1 MDFKKYS
8 NGAWI
13 DTPVYKY
20 NKTAAGAPNLIV
32 NQITTVSGQGITA
45 VNNNGVITI
54 NGTNIST
61 ATWLWIQ
68 SGRISATATFQ
79 ELGIGNYAIGGVPE
93 DSTSS
98 NYRMFLVYKSS
109 ASGTSNSVAI
119 DSSNAP
125 LIIDNT
131 NGDYNYVAMRIS
143 ISANTVCDNVIFT
156 PYIKPVAN
164 SWYQIQA
171 YKRQSGSWTADPV
184 VAGRRR
190 KKVKL
195 VTEEIKD
202 YE

>member
-8 NGAWI
+8 NGSWS

-20 NKTAAGAPNLIV
+20 CKTNGANLIV
-32 NQITTVSGQGITA
+32 NQITTVRGQGITA
-45 VNNNGVITI
+45 VNNNGVVTI
-54 NGTNIST
+54 NGTNSST

-79 ELGIGNYAIGGVPE
+79 ELGIGKYAIGGVPE

-109 ASGTSNSVAI
+109 ASGTSTSVAI
-119 DSSNAP
+119 DSSNDP

-131 NGDYNYVAMRIS
+131 NGDYNYVAMRIA
-143 ISANTVCDNVIFT
+143 ISGNTVCDNVVFT
-156 PYIKPVAN
+156 PYLNPIDN

-184 VAGRRR
+184 AAGKKR

>member
-8 NGAWI
+8 NGSWSEAPI
-13 DTPVYKY
+13 YKY

-32 NQITTVSGQGITA
+32 NQITTVTGQGITA
-45 VNNNGVITI
+45 VNNNGVVTI
-54 NGTNIST
+54 NGTNAST

-79 ELGIGNYAIGGVPE
+79 ELGIGKYAIGGVPE

-109 ASGTSNSVAI
+109 ASGTSTSVTI
-119 DSSNAP
+119 DSSNDP

-143 ISANTVCDNVIFT
+143 IVANVVCDNVIFT
-156 PYIKPVAN
+156 PFIKPLEN

-171 YKRQSGSWTADPV
+171 YKRQSGSWTTDPV
-184 VAGRRR
+184 TGKRR
-190 KKVKL
+190 KKAKL
-195 VTEEIKD
+195 ITEEIKD

>member
-20 NKTAAGAPNLIV
+20 NKTAAGAPNLIL
-32 NQITTVSGQGITA
+32 NNITTVSGQGITA

-54 NGTNIST
+54 NGTNGSI
-61 ATWLWIQ
+61 ATWIWIQ
-68 SGRISATATFQ
+68 GGNISGTATFQ
-79 ELGIGNYAIGGVPE
+79 ELGKGKYIIGGVPE

-98 NYRMFLVYKSS
+98 TYRLFLVHKST
-109 ASGTSNSVAI
+109 ASGTSTSTAI
-119 DSSNAP
+119 DTTNAP
-125 LIIDNT
+125 LTIDNT

-143 ISANTVCDNVIFT
+143 ITANVVCDNVIFT
-156 PYIKPVAN
+156 PFIKPLEN

-171 YKRQSGSWTADPV
+171 YKRQSGSWTTDPV
-184 VAGRRR
+184 TGRRR

>member
-8 NGAWI
+8 NGSWT

-54 NGTNIST
+54 NGTNSNT
-61 ATWLWIQ
+61 GTWIWIQ

-79 ELGIGNYAIGGVPE
+79 ELGIGKYAIGGVPE

-98 NYRMFLVYKSS
+98 NYKMHLVYKSS
-109 ASGTSNSVAI
+109 ASGTSTSVAI
-119 DSSNAP
+119 DLSNDP

-143 ISANTVCDNVIFT
+143 IVANTVCDNVIFT

-184 VAGRRR
+184 IGRRR

-202 YE
+202 DE

>member
-8 NGAWI
+8 NGSWI

-20 NKTAAGAPNLIV
+20 NKTAAGAPNLLV
-32 NQITTVSGQGITA
+32 NNITTVTGQGITV
-45 VNNNGVITI
+45 VNTNGVITI
-54 NGTNIST
+54 NGTNSST
-61 ATWLWIQ
+61 STWLWIQ

-79 ELGIGNYAIGGVPE
+79 ELGIGIYAIGGVPE
-93 DSTSS
+93 DSTLS
-98 NYRMFLVYKSS
+98 NYRMYLVYKSS
-109 ASGTSNSVAI
+109 ASGTSTSVTI
-119 DSSNAP
+119 DSSNDP

-143 ISANTVCDNVIFT
+143 IVANTVCDNVIFT

-184 VAGRRR
+184 IGRRR

-195 VTEEIKD
+195 VTEEIKYD
-202 YE
+202 E

>member
-8 NGAWI
+8 NGSWT

-20 NKTAAGAPNLIV
+20 CKTNGPNLIV
-32 NQITTVSGQGITA
+32 NQITTVTGQGITA

-54 NGTNIST
+54 NGTNGST
-61 ATWLWIQ
+61 GTWLWIQ

-79 ELGIGNYAIGGVPE
+79 ELGIGKYAIGGVPE

-109 ASGTSNSVAI
+109 ASGTSTSVSI
-119 DSSNAP
+119 DSSNDP

-131 NGDYNYVAMRIS
+131 NGDYNYIAMRIT
-143 ISANTVCDNVIFT
+143 IVANTVCDNVVFT
-156 PYIKPVAN
+156 PYLKPIDN

-190 KKVKL
+190 KKVKI

>member
-8 NGAWI
+8 NGSWI

-20 NKTAAGAPNLIV
+20 CKTNGANLIV
-32 NQITTVSGQGITA
+32 NQITTVTGQGITA
-45 VNNNGVITI
+45 VNNNGVVTI
-54 NGTNIST
+54 NGTNSSI

-79 ELGIGNYAIGGVPE
+79 ELGIGKYAIGGVPE

-98 NYRMFLVYKSS
+98 NYRMFLVHKSS
-109 ASGTSNSVAI
+109 ASGTSTSVSI
-119 DSSNAP
+119 DSSNDP
-125 LIIDNT
+125 LIIDNA
-131 NGDYNYVAMRIS
+131 NGDYNYVAMSIS
-143 ISANTVCDNVIFT
+143 ISGNTVCDNVVFT
-156 PYIKPVAN
+156 PYLKPIDN

-184 VAGRRR
+184 AAGKKR

>member
-1 MDFKKYS
+1 MNFKKYS
-8 NGAWI
+8 NGSWSE
-13 DTPVYKY
+13 TPVYKY
-20 NKTAAGAPNLIV
+20 CKTNGANLIV
-32 NQITTVSGQGITA
+32 NEITTVTGQGITA

-54 NGTNIST
+54 NGTNSST

-79 ELGIGNYAIGGVPE
+79 ELGIGKYAIGGVPE

-109 ASGTSNSVAI
+109 ASGTSTSVSI
-119 DSSNAP
+119 DSSNDP

-143 ISANTVCDNVIFT
+143 ISGNTICDNVVFT
-156 PYIKPVAN
+156 PYLKPIDN

-184 VAGRRR
+184 VVGKRR

>member
-8 NGAWI
+8 NGSWI

-20 NKTAAGAPNLIV
+20 NKTAAGALNLIV
-32 NQITTVSGQGITA
+32 NNITTVSGQGITA
-45 VNNNGVITI
+45 VNTNGTITI
-54 NGTNIST
+54 NGTNSST

-79 ELGIGNYAIGGVPE
+79 ELGIGKYAIGGVPE

-109 ASGTSNSVAI
+109 ASGTSTSVAI
-119 DSSNAP
+119 DSNNDP
-125 LIIDNT
+125 LIIDNS
-131 NGDYNYVAMRIS
+131 NGDYKYVAMRIS
-143 ISANTVCDNVIFT
+143 ISGNAVCDNVVFT
-156 PYIKPVAN
+156 PYLKPIDN

-171 YKRQSGSWTADPV
+171 YKRQSGSWTTDPV
-184 VAGRRR
+184 TGRRR

>member
-8 NGAWI
+8 NGSWI

-32 NQITTVSGQGITA
+32 NNLTTVTGQGITA
-45 VNNNGVITI
+45 VNTNGTITV
-54 NGTNIST
+54 NGTNGRIG
-61 ATWLWIQ
+61 TWIWIQ
-68 SGRISATATFQ
+68 GGNISGTATFQ
-79 ELGIGNYAIGGVPE
+79 ELGKGKYNVGGVPV

-98 NYRMFLVYKSS
+98 TYRLYLLYK
-109 ASGTSNSVAI
+109 ATAAGTSTSTAI
-119 DSSNAP
+119 DTTNAP
-125 LIIDNT
+125 LTIDNT
-131 NGDYNYVAMRIS
+131 NGDYNYVAMRIA
-143 ISANTVCDNVIFT
+143 ISANVVCDNVIFT
-156 PYIKPVAN
+156 PFIKPVEN

-184 VAGRRR
+184 VAGKRR

>member
-1 MDFKKYS
+1 MNFKKYS
-8 NGAWI
+8 NGSWI

-54 NGTNIST
+54 NGTNSST
-61 ATWLWIQ
+61 GTWLWIQ

-79 ELGIGNYAIGGVPE
+79 ELGIGKYAIGGVPE

-109 ASGTSNSVAI
+109 ASGTSTSVSI
-119 DSSNAP
+119 DSSNDP

-143 ISANTVCDNVIFT
+143 ISGNTVCNNVVFT
-156 PYIKPVAN
+156 PYLKPIEN

-171 YKRQSGSWTADPV
+171 YKRQSGSWTTDPV
-184 VAGRRR
+184 TGKRR
-190 KKVKL
+190 KKAKL